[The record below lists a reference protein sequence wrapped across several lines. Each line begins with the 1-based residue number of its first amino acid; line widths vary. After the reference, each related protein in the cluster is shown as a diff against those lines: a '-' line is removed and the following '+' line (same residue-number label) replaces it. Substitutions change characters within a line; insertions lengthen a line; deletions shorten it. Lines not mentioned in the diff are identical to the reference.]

1 MTHPHGQQQ
10 QYMYGIYRKEAFA
23 IFDLHR
29 CRCIDFQKLSLL
41 VHHRSTITVSPL
53 NVSCNISP
61 SLIKSYLQARGG
73 NSKGDQYVTHT
84 DLLRDPPSLFLKL
97 FQQLRPFLS
106 PRCLSCLPCC
116 VSLSETNNHSA
127 ICRQQ
132 SGHLKKLV
140 ISEDNLHRVPGKETA
155 RTFTDR

>member
-84 DLLRDPPSLFLKL
+84 DLLRDPPSLFFLNCFNSFAPSCHHAAFPVSHVL
-97 FQQLRPFLS
+97 CLSLRPTTT
-106 PRCLSCLPCC
+106 LPSV
-116 VSLSETNNHSA
+116 VSNQGT
-127 ICRQQ
+127 
-132 SGHLKKLV
+132 
-140 ISEDNLHRVPGKETA
+140 
-155 RTFTDR
+155 

>member
-84 DLLRDPPSLFLKL
+84 DLLRDPPSLFFKIVSTASPLL
-97 FQQLRPFLS
+97 VTTLPFLS
-106 PRCLSCLPCC
+106 PMFC
-116 VSLSETNNHSA
+116 VSL
-127 ICRQQ
+127 
-132 SGHLKKLV
+132 
-140 ISEDNLHRVPGKETA
+140 
-155 RTFTDR
+155 